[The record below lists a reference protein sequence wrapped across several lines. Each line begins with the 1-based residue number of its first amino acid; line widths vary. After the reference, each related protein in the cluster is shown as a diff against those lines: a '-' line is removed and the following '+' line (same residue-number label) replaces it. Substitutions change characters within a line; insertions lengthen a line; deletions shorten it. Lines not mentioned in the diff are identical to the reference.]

1 MSEPTSADRAE
12 ITDSELVEHFEKAR
26 DAWSLALASPELK
39 TVAGALA
46 AAAIG
51 VEECVRESARITEA
65 PATRRRLEAIR
76 EIVAGPTAGI
86 AAGSFERFVLAHAVL
101 AYRKELQS
109 AALPPVVKRLA
120 CSGLLRFADGRT
132 VVNLSEHRFVAL
144 CKIATLRRF
153 PAGQFDWERSGLPR
167 SWLARVRPLSSLT
180 RLLSIIAF
188 EWRGFSP
195 AFFVHAPTT
204 YSVPALLERE
214 ALKSYHRMARSMA
227 LQPEVKGLVASTWLH
242 SPATFA
248 VSPHLAWLNKV
259 FAEHNAVV
267 ATMGPATLD
276 SGVLVQSV
284 ERQRAFAE
292 GRFKPTLG
300 LIVWPRRDVL
310 AWAAVHQEFAR

>member
-12 ITDSELVEHFEKAR
+12 ITDSELVEHFAKAR

-76 EIVAGPTAGI
+76 EIVAGPAAGI
-86 AAGSFERFVLAHAVL
+86 APGSFERFVLAHAVL

-153 PAGQFDWERSGLPR
+153 SHTKYPAFYTR
-167 SWLARVRPLSSLT
+167 SWLARVRPLSALT

-195 AFFVHAPTT
+195 AFFVHAPAT